1 MNISELKDDIE
12 EIYFIVKQMTVKTII
27 HLLTPIKYLPTS
39 KEGVAIIYYV
49 ERWNNVKEVFT
60 DIQYSI
66 DKPCGQ
72 YVSTY
77 SYLNNVTIEKKNKI
91 CQEVKLCEFSNPEL
105 LEMNHDSVNTN
116 SDLQLKLIRRCQ
128 MITLKIL
135 QSTLLIMNF
144 DITNFTI

>member
-105 LEMNHDSVNTN
+105 LEMNHDSANDNNVNAIPTN
-116 SDLQLKLIRRCQ
+116 I
-128 MITLKIL
+128 IT
-135 QSTLLIMNF
+135 S
-144 DITNFTI
+144 